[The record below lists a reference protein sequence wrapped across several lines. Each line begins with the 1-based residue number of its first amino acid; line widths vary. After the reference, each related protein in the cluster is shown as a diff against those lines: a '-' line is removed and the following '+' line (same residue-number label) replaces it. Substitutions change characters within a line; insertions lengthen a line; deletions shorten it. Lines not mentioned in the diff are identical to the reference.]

1 MPEVNHYHVRFGPS
15 FSSRPDVGSPSSR
28 SFITR
33 LTASYATLF
42 FVADTVK
49 NFLGNQTHNDHFKL
63 LQSDGVSLLI
73 GARNVVYN
81 LSLATLEENTESVS
95 KSIRL
100 ATLSA

>member
-1 MPEVNHYHVRFGPS
+1 MPEINHYHVRLRPS

-28 SFITR
+28 SFIYK
-33 LTASYATLF
+33 SSHATLF

-95 KSIRL
+95 KSIQV